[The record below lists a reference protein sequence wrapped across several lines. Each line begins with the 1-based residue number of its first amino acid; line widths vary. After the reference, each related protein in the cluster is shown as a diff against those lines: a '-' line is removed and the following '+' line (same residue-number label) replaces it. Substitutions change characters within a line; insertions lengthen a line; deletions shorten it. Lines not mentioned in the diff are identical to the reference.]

1 MANSK
6 ISALTSATTVAGTE
20 VLPIVQSSATVK
32 VSIANLTPGLDTITA
47 VKGGTGQTSYAV
59 GDLLY
64 ANTTTTLAKLA
75 DVATGN
81 ALISGGVSTAP
92 SWGKIGLTTH
102 VSGTLPTA
110 NGGTNLTSF
119 TANGLVYASSTSAL
133 ATGSAITFDGTNF
146 ATTGT
151 ATAAKLIP
159 TGTSVTGNG
168 MYLPAANSVGISTAG
183 VNAVYIDANQNV
195 QFGIP
200 GATNKRVAA
209 AVANNN
215 TVYYAE
221 SGSSYAGGHFVAASA
236 TTASTGWYHMVC
248 QSGGAVNNLLI
259 YGNGDVVN
267 ANNSYGPIS
276 DIKVKENITD
286 TTPKLNK
293 LMQVRVVNYNLKG
306 ELGYETHNQIGVIA
320 QELETVFPGLVEEN
334 PDRDANGNDLGT
346 TTKSVKMSVFVP
358 ILIKALQELSARVTE
373 LETK

>member
-1 MANSK
+1 
-6 ISALTSATTVAGTE
+6 
-20 VLPIVQSSATVK
+20 
-32 VSIANLTPGLDTITA
+32 
-47 VKGGTGQTSYAV
+47 V
-59 GDLLY
+59 G
-64 ANTTTTLAKLA
+64 
-75 DVATGN
+75 V
-81 ALISGGVSTAP
+81 AP

-102 VSGTLPTA
+102 VSGTLPVA

-151 ATAAKLIP
+151 ASAAKLIP

-168 MYLPAANSVGISTAG
+168 MYAPATNSVGISTAS

-195 QFGIP
+195 QIGAI

-209 AVANNN
+209 AVGDSN
-215 TVYYAE
+215 TGAVYYGAAE
-221 SGSSYAGGHFVAASA
+221 TSFSGAVYVSA
-236 TTASTGWYHMVC
+236 TATAASTGWYHLVA
-248 QSGGAVNNLLI
+248 QSSGGTNNILI
-259 YGNGDVVN
+259 YGNGNVVN

-293 LMQVRVVNYNLKG
+293 LMQVRVVNYDLKG

-334 PDRDANGNDLGT
+334 PDRDVDGNDLGT

-358 ILIKALQELSARVTE
+358 ILIKAFQELSVRVAE